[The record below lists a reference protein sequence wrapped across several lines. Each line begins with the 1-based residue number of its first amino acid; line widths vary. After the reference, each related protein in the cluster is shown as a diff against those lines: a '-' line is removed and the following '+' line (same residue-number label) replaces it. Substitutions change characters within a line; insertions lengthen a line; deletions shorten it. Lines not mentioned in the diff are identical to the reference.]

1 MRVLEINGMTKCP
14 YAEVDE
20 LIKFLHQRS
29 VRPEIQL
36 KKDPSPMLTESDCKT
51 LFFIYIYIK

>member
-20 LIKFLHQRS
+20 LIKFLNQRS

-36 KKDPSPMLTESDCKT
+36 KKDPTPMLTIRLQDIV
-51 LFFIYIYIK
+51 FYIYI